1 MSARETTV
9 PRHGLLVRIEHWAI
23 ALSGIVLLFTGIG
36 QLPMYQ
42 RYGLTR
48 VPGFGWSGDFLLNL
62 WWHYLAASVFMS
74 ALAVHVLYH
83 GLRRETAALPRRGD
97 LRDSVRIVLAT
108 FGFGEEPRSDKFLAE
123 QRVAYAMIGAASV
136 LLSLTGILKVARNA
150 GWLFLPPAV
159 TWVNTTAHT
168 LGFVVFLA
176 GVLAHLAAFALPAN
190 RPLLPSMLTGRVSR
204 AYAERRHPLWRGS
217 GSRLLASAREAG
229 RDGSGG

>member
-9 PRHGLLVRIEHWAI
+9 ARHGLLVRIEHWAI
-23 ALSGIVLLFTGIG
+23 AMSGTVLLFTGIG

-48 VPGFGWSGDFLLNL
+48 VPGFAWSGDFLLNL

-74 ALAVHVLYH
+74 ALVFHVLHH

-108 FGFGEEPRSDKFLAE
+108 LGFGEEPPSGKFLAE
-123 QRVAYAMIGAASV
+123 QRVAYAVIGAAAV
-136 LLSLTGILKVARNA
+136 LLSLTGVLKVARNA
-150 GWLFLPPAV
+150 GWLFLPPAA

-168 LGFVVFLA
+168 LGFAVFLA
-176 GVLAHLAAFALPAN
+176 GVLAHLAAFVFRAN
-190 RPLLPSMLTGRVSR
+190 RALLPSMFTGRVAR
-204 AYAERRHPLWRGS
+204 AYAERRHPLWRTS
-217 GSRLLASAREAG
+217 GTRLLASGREGG
-229 RDGSGG
+229 RGPSGG